1 MRGEA
6 EFHFAHL
13 SLYGFAEPARF
24 AQAVCRARY
33 SRVTLWCH
41 GNRGWSFSIVLH
53 RENTVPSPPPLSL
66 SLSFLPRRRI
76 VGRERSAVLPV
87 EYKCVYDPHDSHP
100 EIQTY
105 LLRTAASPII
115 MRHEFNL
122 SGPIVNTVRLDSRP
136 GPIRAFRNRRD
147 VSGTKEY
154 WVYLC
159 WRNRSVDSLY
169 LFICLFIY
177 SFVERNVFNVYY
189 KWNVRYT
196 LLWIWKI
203 WVR

>member
-1 MRGEA
+1 MVSWESGLIV
-6 EFHFAHL
+6 FH
-13 SLYGFAEPARF
+13 RF
-24 AQAVCRARY
+24 A
-33 SRVTLWCH
+33 SRE
-41 GNRGWSFSIVLH
+41 H
-53 RENTVPSPPPLSL
+53 RSPSSSLSL

-159 WRNRSVDSLY
+159 WRNRSVP
-169 LFICLFIY
+169 FIY
-177 SFVERNVFNVYY
+177 SFVYLFIHSWRGMFLTYIISE
-189 KWNVRYT
+189 T
-196 LLWIWKI
+196 
-203 WVR
+203 

>member
-1 MRGEA
+1 MVSWESGLIV
-6 EFHFAHL
+6 FH
-13 SLYGFAEPARF
+13 RF
-24 AQAVCRARY
+24 A
-33 SRVTLWCH
+33 SRE
-41 GNRGWSFSIVLH
+41 H
-53 RENTVPSPPPLSL
+53 RSPSSSLSL

-136 GPIRAFRNRRD
+136 GPIRATGEMSQVRRNIGYIC
-147 VSGTKEY
+147 VGGTGA
-154 WVYLC
+154 W
-159 WRNRSVDSLY
+159 
-169 LFICLFIY
+169 IPFIY
-177 SFVERNVFNVYY
+177 SFVYLFIHSWRGMFLTYIISE
-189 KWNVRYT
+189 T
-196 LLWIWKI
+196 
-203 WVR
+203 

>member
-1 MRGEA
+1 MGIGADRFPSFCIERTP
-6 EFHFAHL
+6 FPLLL
-13 SLYGFAEPARF
+13 S
-24 AQAVCRARY
+24 
-33 SRVTLWCH
+33 
-41 GNRGWSFSIVLH
+41 
-53 RENTVPSPPPLSL
+53 LSL

>member
-13 SLYGFAEPARF
+13 SLPPRIRGTRRRF
-24 AQAVCRARY
+24 GQAVCRARY
-33 SRVTLWCH
+33 SRITPWCH

-53 RENTVPSPPPLSL
+53 RENTSSSL
-66 SLSFLPRRRI
+66 SLSVSRSFRERRRI

-136 GPIRAFRNRRD
+136 GPIRPFHNRRD
-147 VSGTKEY
+147 VSGTKRGI
-154 WVYLC
+154 LGI
-159 WRNRSVDSLY
+159 SVLEEQERGFHLFIY
-169 LFICLFIY
+169 LFIYLFIRGKEC
-177 SFVERNVFNVYY
+177 F
-189 KWNVRYT
+189 
-196 LLWIWKI
+196 
-203 WVR
+203 